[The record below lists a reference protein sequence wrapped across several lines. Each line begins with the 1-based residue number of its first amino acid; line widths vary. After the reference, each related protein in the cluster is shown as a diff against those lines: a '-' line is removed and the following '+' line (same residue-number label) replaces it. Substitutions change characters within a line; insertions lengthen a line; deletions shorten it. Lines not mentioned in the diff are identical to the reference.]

1 MKRGAIVL
9 CGGRSTR
16 MGSSKAML
24 PFGPERMLQR
34 VVRLVGEAVPREN
47 IVVVAAEGQEL
58 PPLPSEITVTRD
70 RQPHRGPLEGLA
82 CGFAALA
89 EKADAAYATSC
100 DVPLIVPAFIQRM
113 FELLTGH
120 DIAVPKE
127 EEFHH
132 PLAAVYRLGIL
143 PQVEQLLAADRLR
156 PVFLFDQCRTREVA
170 VDDLRIADPKLQ
182 SLQNVNQP
190 TDYVSALQAAGFP
203 PIEEILAS
211 IETRGLDK

>member
-1 MKRGAIVL
+1 MGY
-9 CGGRSTR
+9 ST
-16 MGSSKAML
+16 AML

-58 PPLPSEITVTRD
+58 PPLPDEITVTHD
-70 RQPHRGPLEGLA
+70 RQANRGPLEGLA

-127 EEFHH
+127 EKFHH
-132 PLAAVYRLGIL
+132 PLAAVYCTSVL
-143 PQVEQLLAADRLR
+143 PQVEELLAADRLR
-156 PVFLFDQCRTREVA
+156 PVFLFEQCKTREVA
-170 VDDLRIADPKLQ
+170 VDELQAVDPQLMSLR
-182 SLQNVNQP
+182 NVNQP
-190 TDYVSALQAAGFP
+190 ADYASALQEAGFELP
-203 PIEEILAS
+203 DDIRSALE
-211 IETRGLDK
+211 R

>member
-1 MKRGAIVL
+1 
-9 CGGRSTR
+9 
-16 MGSSKAML
+16 ML

-58 PPLPSEITVTRD
+58 PPLPEEITVTRD

-120 DIAVPKE
+120 DIGVPKE
-127 EEFHH
+127 ENFYH
-132 PLAAVYRLGIL
+132 PLAAVYRTSVL
-143 PQVEQLLAADRLR
+143 PQVEELLAADRLR
-156 PVFLFDQCRTREVA
+156 PVFLFEQCKTREVA
-170 VDDLRIADPKLQ
+170 VDELLVADSQLKSLRNI
-182 SLQNVNQP
+182 NQP
-190 TDYVSALQAAGFP
+190 ADYVSAMQDEGFDLT
-203 PIEEILAS
+203 EELLAS
-211 IETRGLDK
+211 LKTHGSD

>member
-1 MKRGAIVL
+1 VKRGAIVL
-9 CGGRSTR
+9 CGGQSTR

-89 EKADAAYATSC
+89 EEADAAYATSC
-100 DVPLIVPAFIQRM
+100 DVPLLLPAFIERM
-113 FELLTGH
+113 FELITEH

-127 EEFHH
+127 EKFYH
-132 PLAAVYRLGIL
+132 PLAAVYRTSVL
-143 PQVEQLLAADRLR
+143 PEIEQLLDADRLR
-156 PVFLFDQCRTREVA
+156 PVFLFDQCRTREVTVEGLRG
-170 VDDLRIADPKLQ
+170 VDPQLQ
-182 SLQNVNQP
+182 SLRNVNQP
-190 TDYVSALQAAGFP
+190 NDYQSALREAGFT
-203 PIEEILAS
+203 E
-211 IETRGLDK
+211 